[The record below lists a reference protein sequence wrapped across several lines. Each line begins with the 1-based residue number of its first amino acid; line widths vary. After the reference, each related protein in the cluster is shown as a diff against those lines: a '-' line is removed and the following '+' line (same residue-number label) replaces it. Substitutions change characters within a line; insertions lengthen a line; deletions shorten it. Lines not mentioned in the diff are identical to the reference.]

1 MHPLPFNTKHS
12 IITVT
17 HTVGLQVLSCGEES
31 NWMHI
36 AGCGGDDD
44 GHNVAFS
51 AGLSGCPHY
60 ICNNTEGYRT
70 TVFRK
75 SKESIYIQGISCIK
89 ESKQN

>member
-44 GHNVAFS
+44 G
-51 AGLSGCPHY
+51 
-60 ICNNTEGYRT
+60 
-70 TVFRK
+70 TVLTHGR
-75 SKESIYIQGISCIK
+75 QL
-89 ESKQN
+89 